1 MGVEIGPSA
10 PLPTKQPLTVYW
22 QSVAGRMHPHEEREW
37 QTRKKRIDGRMQT
50 VHTKNLVGFV
60 NVELA

>member
-1 MGVEIGPSA
+1 MSKPE
-10 PLPTKQPLTVYW
+10 PLTVYW